1 MRPIVVVIAA
11 ALLVGI
17 YSARAD
23 CIDFSRV
30 AGWSYINSTT
40 IMVYK
45 QHYVQPEPYAV
56 LKLAGCIVN
65 KFSRIRFPTDMSCGY
80 ATIVVDGVRCS
91 VVSIKRVDQ
100 VCPLAP

>member
-11 ALLVGI
+11 ALLVGT

-23 CIDFSRV
+23 CIDFSTV
-30 AGWSYINSTT
+30 TGWSYISPNA

-45 QHYVQPEPYAV
+45 QHYPYAV
-56 LKLAGCIVN
+56 LKLNGCFVN
-65 KFSRIRFPTDMSCGY
+65 QFSRIQFPSDMSCGY